1 LDIAFE
7 NRAFENRAFENRAF
21 ENRAFEN
28 RAFENRAF
36 ESRSVDS
43 RRLDEPQDGV
53 VVLDPYE
60 SVIVGAG
67 LSTVDGDEFY
77 DGSERRILSILDQ
90 RFAVLDPGIISTW
103 NGSILDLPLLRA
115 RAKALQLGL
124 GLRIRPDR
132 RRNLRVVGRSAAN
145 RRPAFQVGRSP
156 AGGVRPVSG
165 AWHRQRHLDLRW
177 VYDHVASADELDS
190 SDPCRGAHLARSLA
204 ERRWSRARR
213 HLDRIPPP
221 QALTSSAW
229 ACLSAEAETGPTVTV
244 PESAK
249 RRHPSSGA
257 TLRR

>member
-1 LDIAFE
+1 MGNIVLVKPPIYGLDIAFE
-7 NRAFENRAFENRAF
+7 HRAVSSGAVQ
-21 ENRAFEN
+21 
-28 RAFENRAF
+28 
-36 ESRSVDS
+36 SRSVDDHW
-43 RRLDEPQDGV
+43 LDDPHDGV
-53 VVLDPYE
+53 VVLDPSD

-90 RFAVLDPGIISTW
+90 RFAVLDPGIITTW

-132 RRNLRVVGRSAAN
+132 RRNLRVGGRGTVEH
-145 RRPAFQVGRSP
+145 RPAFQVGRT
-156 AGGVRPVSG
+156 ANGDARPVSG

-177 VYDHVASADELDS
+177 VYDHVASADELTS
-190 SDPCRGAHLARSLA
+190 PDPCRGAHLARSLA

-213 HLDRIPPP
+213 HLDRIPPA
-221 QALTSSAW
+221 QAMTSYAW
-229 ACLSAEAETGPTVTV
+229 TCISSDGETGPMVTV

-249 RRHPSSGA
+249 RRHPSSGS

>member
-1 LDIAFE
+1 M
-7 NRAFENRAFENRAF
+7 
-21 ENRAFEN
+21 
-28 RAFENRAF
+28 
-36 ESRSVDS
+36 
-43 RRLDEPQDGV
+43 
-53 VVLDPYE
+53 LDPYD

-90 RFAVLDPGIISTW
+90 RFAVLEPGIISTW

-115 RAKALQLGL
+115 RAKALELGL

-132 RRNLRVVGRSAAN
+132 RRTLRFGGRSETTN
-145 RRPAFQVGRSP
+145 PPTVQVGRTP
-156 AGGVRPVSG
+156 AGGARPMSG

-177 VYDHVASADELDS
+177 VYDQATSADELTS
-190 SDPCRGAHLARSLA
+190 PDPCRGAHLARSLA

-221 QALTSSAW
+221 QPLTSYTW
-229 ACLSAEAETGPTVTV
+229 TCLSADGEIGPTVTV

-249 RRHPSSGA
+249 RRHPSSGVA
-257 TLRR
+257 RR